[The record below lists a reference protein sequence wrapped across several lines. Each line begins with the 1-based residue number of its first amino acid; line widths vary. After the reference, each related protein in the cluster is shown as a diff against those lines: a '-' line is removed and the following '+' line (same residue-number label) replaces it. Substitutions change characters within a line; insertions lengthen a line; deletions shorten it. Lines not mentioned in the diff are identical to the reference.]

1 MKQRYFPKKTNTPVS
16 DDSVSLNKYISDS
29 GFCSRREAD
38 TYIEQGR
45 VTINNEDATKGN
57 RVYPGDVV
65 EIDGEPIRKKVKTIY
80 IAFNKPAGVTSTTD
94 TKDKT
99 NIVDYLKFPQ
109 RIFPIGRLDKDSEG
123 IIFLTN
129 DGDVVNKILRAGNN
143 HEKEYIVVVDKPVTP
158 EFIKQM
164 SSGVKIMGQWT
175 KPCKITQEGKSV
187 FRIILTQGLNRQIRR
202 MCETLDYKVVRLNRI
217 RIMNVHLGK
226 LPVGHWRYLTPEEM
240 DTIQKM
246 VSDSSK
252 TEEAS
257 RIERKKP
264 EVKKPAPKPEP
275 AKSKEAPKG
284 KGKDVPKEKK
294 AAPKEQNDNDASEKP
309 HKSKKLSYKEFRQK
323 KK

>member
-1 MKQRYFPKKTNTPVS
+1 MKQRSNPKKTNTPVS

-80 IAFNKPAGVTSTTD
+80 IAFNKPAGVTCTTD

-158 EFIKQM
+158 EFLKQM
-164 SSGVKIMGQWT
+164 SSGVKVLGQWT

-187 FRIILTQGLNRQIRR
+187 FRVILTQGLNRQIRR
-202 MCETLDYKVVRLNRI
+202 MCEALDYKVVRLNRI

-226 LPVGHWRYLTPEEM
+226 LPVGHWRYLTPEEL

-246 VSDSSK
+246 VSESSK

-257 RIERKKP
+257 RIERKKT
-264 EVKKPAPKPEP
+264 EVKTPAPKPEA
-275 AKSKEAPKG
+275 AKPKEAPKS
-284 KGKDVPKEKK
+284 KK
-294 AAPKEQNDNDASEKP
+294 TEAETEKP
-309 HKSKKLSYKEFRQK
+309 KSKGKKLSYKEFRQK
-323 KK
+323 RK